1 MPLYFI
7 HFVKITYN
15 VHLLIM
21 SEYILDIIIMVW
33 RVYHLRRIPVIIIS
47 GFLGSG
53 KTTLLLRLLK
63 EIQLRHLQPGILM
76 NELGKQDV
84 DGLLVDEHSGAS
96 LEKLLDG
103 CVCCSKKSELILSMK
118 LLLERR
124 PDVILIE
131 LTGVANPEEIADAIT
146 EPGLIQHLV
155 LNQIV
160 TLLDAENALDY
171 NSVFASDK
179 QLVQTLRRQL
189 EVADHI
195 VVNKTDLVQ
204 APLLQ
209 KIQKVIR
216 KHNDRAMIT
225 YAAHSLMDLT
235 PILIGIEK
243 VQNSKPAIQRFQMY
257 QADPS
262 RRQVQSS
269 TRLKENHEHEGYRS
283 FSRVQTLTLT
293 IQSSTSVT
301 QVDIE
306 RFLQRWKDTLLRAKG
321 YLYFTNPNKAFL
333 MQHAGKRTY
342 WEPSSYSGDA
352 YIVMIGIELDTQRV
366 LTEWSAIHKE
376 KEATPY

>member
-1 MPLYFI
+1 M
-7 HFVKITYN
+7 K
-15 VHLLIM
+15 
-21 SEYILDIIIMVW
+21 
-33 RVYHLRRIPVIIIS
+33 RIPVIIIS

-63 EIQLRHLQPGILM
+63 EIQLRQLQPGILM

-103 CVCCSKKSELILSMK
+103 CVCCSKKSDLIISLK
-118 LLLERR
+118 LLLDRK

-146 EPGLIQHLV
+146 EPGLIQHMALK
-155 LNQIV
+155 QIV

-171 NSVFASDK
+171 NSIFASDK

-195 VVNKTDLVQ
+195 IVNKTDLVQ

-209 KIQKVIR
+209 KIQKLIR
-216 KHNDRAMIT
+216 KQNEHAMIT
-225 YAAHSLMDLT
+225 YAAHSIMDLT
-235 PILIGIEK
+235 PILVGIEK
-243 VQNSKPAIQRFQMY
+243 ETELAPATIQRFRMLK
-257 QADPS
+257 AEPIS
-262 RRQVQSS
+262 KVQSP
-269 TRLKENHEHEGYRS
+269 TKLKRNLDHEEYRS

-293 IQSSTSVT
+293 IQSPTSVT
-301 QVDIE
+301 QIDVE
-306 RFLQRWKDTLLRAKG
+306 RFLQRWKDKLIRAKG
-321 YLYFTNPNKAFL
+321 YLYFSSPKKAFL

-352 YIVMIGIELDTQRV
+352 YIVIIGIELDMQRI
-366 LTEWSAIHKE
+366 LTEWSTIHQE
-376 KEATPY
+376 KKATPY